1 MLKMLL
7 VDDEPLIVQ
16 GLQAVIRE
24 FDEEIEI
31 IGTAKNGMEALTHF
45 ANEPCDLVI
54 TDIKMPKMD
63 GLQLIEAWKKEQPET
78 KFIVLSGFQEF
89 EYVKRGL
96 AIGIE
101 NYLLKPLNEME
112 LLETI
117 TQIKEKVE
125 ADFQATGDDAAY
137 YILRDNALWRWL
149 NDRIGMEDWK
159 ERMALYKMPLAKE
172 MRTALVWIQPL
183 YGQVDRTADGWKKLQ
198 SHLRA
203 EYPFMLLNPEE
214 ELLIGL
220 MAEDDDGIAAD
231 IATVYEEISIL
242 IGVEQCFFLMS
253 EVGTGTAY
261 FPKAFRG
268 LEQLLQERLVSSP
281 GTLISADKILP
292 HRWRPNFSQHQLA
305 RALVLQEKEKTLT
318 WLDHFFSEWEAHLYE
333 SDPHQVIRVL
343 SEVALMMSESDP
355 EQLLKA
361 IRRLDGAATPCELKT
376 TMLELIHPF
385 FDRNQHDD
393 NSKSPIIQ
401 KIISYVTEHF
411 TEGMSLKTLGAKFHI
426 NAVYLGQLFQ
436 KEVGSHFTDYLNQ
449 YRVNHAKEVL
459 MTTKQPVTAIA
470 EESGY
475 TDMAYFY
482 RQFKKYTGYTPNGFR
497 KKEKVQ

>member
-45 ANEPCDLVI
+45 ATQPCDLVI

-63 GLQLIEAWKKEQPET
+63 GLQLIEAWKKEQDTT

-101 NYLLKPLNEME
+101 NYLLKPLNETE

-125 ADFQATGDDAAY
+125 ADFQATGDDEAY

-149 NDRIGMEDWK
+149 NNRIGTEDWK
-159 ERMALYKMPLAKE
+159 ERMALYKMPLAQDQ
-172 MRTALVWIQPL
+172 MTALIWIQPM
-183 YGQVDRTADGWKKLQ
+183 YGRRDWTADGWRKLQ
-198 SHLRA
+198 SYLRA

-220 MAEDDDGIAAD
+220 MAEDETGIATQ
-231 IATVYEEISIL
+231 IAKVYDEIGAIV
-242 IGVEQCFFLMS
+242 GAEQCFFLMS

-261 FPKAFRG
+261 FPKAFRQ

-305 RALVLQEKEKTLT
+305 RALVLREKEETLA
-318 WLDHFFSEWEAHLYE
+318 WLDAFFAEWELHLYE

-355 EQLLKA
+355 EQLLTV
-361 IRRLDGAATPCELKT
+361 IRRLDGAITPCELKN

-385 FDRNQHDD
+385 FDRKQHDD

-401 KIISYVTEHF
+401 KILTYVAENF

-436 KEVGSHFTDYLNQ
+436 KEVGVHFTDYLNQ
-449 YRVNHAKEVL
+449 FRVNHAKEIL
-459 MTTKQPVTAIA
+459 MSTKQPVTTIA

-497 KKEKVQ
+497 KKETVQ

>member
-16 GLQAVIRE
+16 GLQAVIKE
-24 FDEEIEI
+24 FDEDIEI

-45 ANEPCDLVI
+45 VSRPCDLVI

-96 AIGIE
+96 SIGIE

-125 ADFQATGDDAAY
+125 ADFQTTGDDAAY

-149 NDRIGMEDWK
+149 NDRIGTEDWK
-159 ERMALYKMPLAKE
+159 ERMALYKMPLAKDQQ
-172 MRTALVWIQPL
+172 TALVWIQPIRHS
-183 YGQVDRTADGWKKLQ
+183 GKQDAWRDLQ
-198 SHLRA
+198 SEFRE

-214 ELLIGL
+214 EILIGL
-220 MAEDDDGIAAD
+220 MADNEAD
-231 IATVYEEISIL
+231 IAAQIEAIYDNISENL
-242 IGVEQCFFLMS
+242 GTGACFFLMS
-253 EVGTGTAY
+253 EAGIGTAY
-261 FPKAFRG
+261 FPKAFRQ
-268 LEQLLQERLVSSP
+268 LEQLLQERLVVSP
-281 GTLISADKILP
+281 GTLIAADKIMP

-305 RALVLQEKEKTLT
+305 RALVLREKEETLA
-318 WLDHFFSEWEAHLYE
+318 WLDNFFTEWEAHLYE

-355 EQLLKA
+355 EQLLTV

-376 TMLELIHPF
+376 TMFELMHPF
-385 FDRNQHDD
+385 FDRKQHDD

-401 KIISYVTEHF
+401 KILSYVAEHF
-411 TEGMSLKTLGAKFHI
+411 TEGMSLKTLSAKFHI

-436 KEVGSHFTDYLNQ
+436 KEVGVHFSDYLNQ
-449 YRVNHAKEVL
+449 FRVNHAKEIL
-459 MTTKQPVTAIA
+459 MSTKQPVTGIA

-497 KKEKVQ
+497 KREQAQ

>member
-16 GLQAVIRE
+16 GLRAVIQE
-24 FDEEIEI
+24 FDEDIEI

-101 NYLLKPLNEME
+101 NYLLKPLNETE
-112 LLETI
+112 LIETI

-125 ADFQATGDDAAY
+125 ADFQPTGDDAAY

-149 NDRIGMEDWK
+149 NNRIGMEDWK
-159 ERMALYKMPLAKE
+159 ERMALYKMPLATE
-172 MRTALVWIQPL
+172 MRTALVWIQPM
-183 YGQVDRTADGWKKLQ
+183 YEQVDRTADGWHKLQ
-198 SHLRA
+198 RQLRA

-220 MAEDDDGIAAD
+220 MAEDEAGIAEQ
-231 IATVYEEISIL
+231 ITTVYEEIGAL
-242 IGVEQCFFLMS
+242 IGVEQCYFLMS

-292 HRWRPNFSQHQLA
+292 HRWRPNFS
-305 RALVLQEKEKTLT
+305 
-318 WLDHFFSEWEAHLYE
+318 
-333 SDPHQVIRVL
+333 
-343 SEVALMMSESDP
+343 
-355 EQLLKA
+355 
-361 IRRLDGAATPCELKT
+361 
-376 TMLELIHPF
+376 
-385 FDRNQHDD
+385 
-393 NSKSPIIQ
+393 
-401 KIISYVTEHF
+401 
-411 TEGMSLKTLGAKFHI
+411 
-426 NAVYLGQLFQ
+426 
-436 KEVGSHFTDYLNQ
+436 
-449 YRVNHAKEVL
+449 
-459 MTTKQPVTAIA
+459 
-470 EESGY
+470 
-475 TDMAYFY
+475 
-482 RQFKKYTGYTPNGFR
+482 
-497 KKEKVQ
+497 